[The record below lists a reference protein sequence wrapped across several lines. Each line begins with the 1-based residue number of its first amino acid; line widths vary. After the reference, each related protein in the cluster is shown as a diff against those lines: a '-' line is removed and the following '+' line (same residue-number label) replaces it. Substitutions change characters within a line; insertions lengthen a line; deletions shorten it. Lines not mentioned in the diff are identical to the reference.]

1 MANTNGFNL
10 EVGTILNT
18 SNIPKDLEKVQ
29 AKLVKTI
36 DIPIRIKDVNNET
49 GEVVWSKAVKAL
61 KTYKDELGNTYNT
74 IVKLNQEGKNFVHI
88 DGTVEQEKLQKITE
102 KIKVLTTETHKWTDS
117 SGAIQK
123 WTTTVNDA
131 GEVVSK
137 RTKEYSDGLGN
148 LITETTYWTRNS
160 KGQWE
165 QIGETVRNI
174 TDDVKQATTVISTET
189 HKWTDT
195 SGAIQKWVTTVDDA
209 GNVVSNRT
217 KQYKNDIGELVT
229 ETTKWTKNEQ
239 GQWQQVGE
247 TIKTVTD
254 DYKQATNII
263 STETQ
268 KFVDSKGA
276 IQTWVTT
283 IDDAGNKVFTRTKE
297 IVDSMGRITQTT
309 SKFITEGGKLK
320 KVGDDVVKISNI
332 LTDVSTTTTKTFGQI
347 IEEVNGVEKTFNGT
361 ITTIKK
367 VSSNGEELT
376 TVISKYRDELGRT
389 IEKTEQFNKVGD
401 KVAPTMRNII
411 NAAPVNRTETKT
423 FIDADGVQT
432 VVQYANGVRVL
443 TTQTREYTNS
453 LRELVTETK
462 VFEGEEQR
470 LVSVDEKKIRNV
482 QQERQEESELINTRF
497 NLREETQR
505 LREEEERLNN
515 ALVSTTTTHS
525 QGRTTQFGDDSGR
538 EYDALVTRIERVD
551 AANRRVIETTYEFTN
566 AQGQLVR
573 QTRITDAENHKLAE
587 DTIEISDANQRAT
600 DSNNRLAQSTNN
612 VANAQRNMGSALG
625 RALRTLTQ
633 YYLASLPIRAVQTAI
648 TETIQTLR
656 DFDSALIEFR
666 KVSDLAGESLTS
678 YVAKLAEMGEVTGS
692 TMQAMVEAS
701 TQFRKSG
708 YSDEDSAK
716 LASIAEKYRN
726 IADEEIDAGEAA
738 SFIIAQMKAFN
749 IEAGQAEHIIDAVY
763 L

>member
-1 MANTNGFNL
+1 MANNGLSL

-102 KIKVLTTETHKWTDS
+102 NIKVLT
-117 SGAIQK
+117 
-123 WTTTVNDA
+123 
-131 GEVVSK
+131 
-137 RTKEYSDGLGN
+137 
-148 LITETTYWTRNS
+148 
-160 KGQWE
+160 
-165 QIGETVRNI
+165 
-174 TDDVKQATTVISTET
+174 TET

-209 GNVVSNRT
+209 GNVISNRT

-229 ETTKWTKNEQ
+229 ETSKWTKNEQ

-247 TIKTVTD
+247 AIKTVTD

-276 IQTWVTT
+276 VQTWVTT
-283 IDDAGNKVFTRTKE
+283 IDDAGNKVSTRTKE

-309 SKFITEGGKLK
+309 SKFVTEGGKLK
-320 KVGDDVVKISNI
+320 KVGNDIVKISNI

-347 IEEVNGVEKTFNGT
+347 TEEVNGVEKTFNGT

-389 IEKTEQFNKVGD
+389 IEKTEQFNKAGD
-401 KVAPTMRNII
+401 KVATTMRNIT

-470 LVSVDEKKIRNV
+470 LISVDEKKIRNV

-525 QGRTTQFGDDSGR
+525 RGMTTQFGDDSGR
-538 EYDALVTRIERVD
+538 EYNALITQIERVD

-612 VANAQRNMGSALG
+612 AANAQRNMEGALT
-625 RALRTLTQ
+625 RALKTLTQ
-633 YYLASLPIRAVQTAI
+633 YYLASLPIRTVQTAI

-666 KVSDLAGESLTS
+666 KVSDLAGESLQN
-678 YVAKLAEMGEVTGS
+678 YIADLAELGEVTGS

-701 TQFRKSG
+701 TEFRKSG
-708 YSDEDSAK
+708 FNDEDSAT
-716 LASIAEKYRN
+716 LASIAEIN
-726 IADEEIDAGEAA
+726 D
-738 SFIIAQMKAFN
+738 
-749 IEAGQAEHIIDAVY
+749 
-763 L
+763 